1 MPEGGGSALKTIPP
15 KVAAVHDLSCF
26 GRCSLTVIL
35 PALSAMGVQV
45 CPLPTAIFSTHLGGF
60 TNVVCHDF
68 ADQLAAVSR
77 HWQQEQLAF
86 DCLYSG
92 FLASEAQFDAAETF
106 LKQFCTPQTLVFVD
120 PVMGDNGRLYSA
132 YTDSLCIRM
141 KKLVQQADVITPNY
155 TEACL
160 LLEESYDPDC
170 VSGELLRGWCRR
182 LSELGPDQVV
192 ITGIPAGNEVLNLG
206 YDSISGQFSE
216 VMRPLVQA
224 RYPGTGDL
232 FASVLLGA
240 LLQAAPFTAALEQA
254 ADFVGAAVAAT
265 YAAKTPV
272 REGVLFEPLLGQL
285 AKWQERSEEH
295 A

>member
-1 MPEGGGSALKTIPP
+1 MKTIPP

-60 TNVVCHDF
+60 TNIVCHDF

-106 LKQFCTPQTLVFVD
+106 LKQFCTSQTLVFVD
-120 PVMGDNGRLYSA
+120 PVMGDNGQLYSA
-132 YTDSLCIRM
+132 YTDSLCVRM
-141 KKLVQQADVITPNY
+141 KELVQQADVITPNY
-155 TEACL
+155 TEACIL
-160 LLEESYDPDC
+160 LGEPYDPGC
-170 VSGELLRGWCRR
+170 VTGEMLRAWCRR
-182 LSELGPDQVV
+182 LSELGPEKVV
-192 ITGIPAGNEVLNLG
+192 ITGIPVGDELLNLG
-206 YDSISGQFSE
+206 YDQATGQFAE
-216 VMRPLVQA
+216 VRRPLVPA

-240 LLQAAPFTAALEQA
+240 LLQAAPFAAALEQA
-254 ADFVGAAVAAT
+254 ADFVAAAVAAT
-265 YAAKTPV
+265 YIAKTPV
-272 REGVLFEPLLGQL
+272 REGVLFEPLLGRL
-285 AKWQERSEEH
+285 AKWQGKG
-295 A
+295 

>member
-1 MPEGGGSALKTIPP
+1 MKTVPP

-45 CPLPTAIFSTHLGGF
+45 CPLPTAVFSTHLGGF
-60 TNVVCHDF
+60 ANIVCHDF
-68 ADQLAAVSR
+68 SDQLAAVSR
-77 HWQQEQLAF
+77 HWQQEHLAF

-92 FLASEAQFDAAETF
+92 FLASKAQFDAAETF
-106 LKQFCTPQTLVFVD
+106 LQQFGTAQTLVFVD

-132 YTDSLCIRM
+132 YTDTLCVRM
-141 KKLVQQADVITPNY
+141 KKLVAQADVITPNY

-160 LLEESYDPDC
+160 LLGEPYDPGC
-170 VSGELLRGWCRR
+170 VSGEVLHAWCRR
-182 LSELGPDQVV
+182 LSELGPAKVV
-192 ITGIPAGNEVLNLG
+192 ITGIPAGDEVLNLG
-206 YDSISGQFSE
+206 YDHETGLFTE
-216 VMRPLVQA
+216 VRRPLVPA

-240 LLQAAPFTAALEQA
+240 LLQAVPFAAALAQA

-272 REGVLFEPLLGQL
+272 REGVLFEPLLGRL
-285 AKWQERSEEH
+285 AK
-295 A
+295 

>member
-1 MPEGGGSALKTIPP
+1 MQEGGADVLKTIPP

-60 TNVVCHDF
+60 TNIVCHDF

-77 HWQQEQLAF
+77 HWQQEQLTF

-132 YTDSLCIRM
+132 YTDSLCGRM

-155 TEACL
+155 TEACFL
-160 LLEESYDPDC
+160 LGEAYDPGC
-170 VSGELLRGWCRR
+170 VSGEMLRAWCRR
-182 LSELGPDQVV
+182 LSALGPGKVV
-192 ITGIPAGNEVLNLG
+192 ITGIPAGDELLNLG
-206 YDSISGQFSE
+206 YDHANGAFVE
-216 VMRPLVQA
+216 VRRPLVPA

-240 LLQAAPFTAALEQA
+240 LLQAAPFAAALEQA
-254 ADFVGAAVAAT
+254 ADFVGAAVGAT
-265 YAAKTPV
+265 YAAQTPV
-272 REGVLFEPLLGQL
+272 REGVLFEPLLGRL
-285 AKWQERSEEH
+285 AK
-295 A
+295 